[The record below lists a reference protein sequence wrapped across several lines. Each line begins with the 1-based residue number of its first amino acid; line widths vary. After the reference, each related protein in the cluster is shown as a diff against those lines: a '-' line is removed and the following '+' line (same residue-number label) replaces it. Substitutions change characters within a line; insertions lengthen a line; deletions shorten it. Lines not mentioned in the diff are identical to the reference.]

1 MVAATVAA
9 LGGLHVAVNN
19 AGVNHNSAAE
29 ETPVGEWDATFAL
42 NARGVFLCCQVA
54 RSGRDTPRDAPE
66 MHPRC
71 AACSC
76 AARWRDTPLD
86 APEMHPRCAR
96 DARRVPVLPGGCA
109 SRRILCTSRRILPTT
124 LFMSHHLC
132 CCARSMRG
140 VTCSRTESRR
150 ILCKSRRILPTTL
163 VVVLAA

>member
-76 AARWRDTPLD
+76 AARRLCLSANPLYIS
-86 APEMHPRCAR
+86 ANSPHNSLH
-96 DARRVPVLPGGCA
+96 VPSSVL
-109 SRRILCTSRRILPTT
+109 LCSQHEGRH
-124 LFMSHHLC
+124 M
-132 CCARSMRG
+132 
-140 VTCSRTESRR
+140 
-150 ILCKSRRILPTTL
+150 
-163 VVVLAA
+163 LAHGISANSL